1 MEKTQKSLRLHIA
14 LLGRVNSGKSS
25 FLNLVAGQDISITSN
40 IAGTTTDVVEKTQ
53 ELIPLGPV
61 VWLDTAG
68 FGDETALGR
77 ERMARS
83 LKSLDKA
90 DVAVLVCEGDE
101 IGDVERQIIH
111 EVEKRGLPLIKV
123 YNKADK
129 FHITQTD
136 GIVINSTDKSS
147 RDKVLNMFKAE
158 LIKAAPEET
167 FATPSIIGDLV
178 KEHGN
183 VVLVIP
189 LDDQAPKGRLLPLQ
203 VHVIRDCLDHACTVT
218 AVKESEYAEALSRFK
233 NKPDLVITDSSVVDM
248 VNRLTLQDVPLTT
261 FSILFARL
269 KGDLYKLVEGVK
281 AVRKLQDGDKVLVAE
296 SCTHH
301 ADKNDIGRVKI
312 PNLIRKITG
321 KNPEFTHIAGCDFP
335 DNLSEYKLVI
345 QCGGCMSPRRLILSR
360 INRCEQAGVPITN
373 YGVCI
378 SELTNALPRVIE
390 VFGPVAEMYKKL

>member
-1 MEKTQKSLRLHIA
+1 MEKTQKALRLHIA

-25 FLNLVAGQDISITSN
+25 FLNLVAGQDISITSE

-68 FGDETALGR
+68 FGDETKLGR

-90 DVAVLVCEGDE
+90 DVAVLVCEGGE
-101 IGDVERQIIH
+101 IGDVERQIIQ
-111 EVEKRGLPLIKV
+111 EVEKRALPLIKV

-129 FHITQTD
+129 FDITQTD
-136 GIVINSTDKSS
+136 GIVVNSTDKSS

-158 LIKAAPEET
+158 LIKKAPEET
-167 FATPSIIGDLV
+167 FAAPSIIGNLV
-178 KEHGN
+178 KEHSN

-203 VHVIRDCLDHACTVT
+203 VHVIRDCLDKGCTVT
-218 AVKESEYAEALSRFK
+218 SVKESEYAEALSRFK

-248 VNRLTLQDVPLTT
+248 VNRLTPADVPLTT

-269 KGDLYKLVEGVK
+269 KGDLFKLVEGVK
-281 AVRKLQDGDKVLVAE
+281 VVRKLQDGDKVLVAE

-321 KNPEFTHIAGCDFP
+321 KNPEFVHIAGCDFP
-335 DNLSEYKLVI
+335 DNLEEYKLVI
-345 QCGGCMSPRRLILSR
+345 HCGGCMSPRRLILSR

-378 SELTNALPRVIE
+378 SELTHALPRVIE
-390 VFGPVAEMYKKL
+390 VFKGVSETYKNL

>member
-1 MEKTQKSLRLHIA
+1 MEKTQKALRLHIA

-25 FLNLVAGQDISITSN
+25 FLNLVAGQDISITSE

-68 FGDETALGR
+68 FGDETKLGR
-77 ERMARS
+77 ERMTRS

-90 DVAVLVCEGDE
+90 DVAVLVCEGGE
-101 IGDVERQIIH
+101 IGDVERQIIQ
-111 EVEKRGLPLIKV
+111 EVEKRALPLIKV

-129 FHITQTD
+129 FDITQTD
-136 GIVINSTDKSS
+136 GIVVNSTDKSS

-158 LIKAAPEET
+158 LIKKAPEET
-167 FATPSIIGDLV
+167 FAAPSIIGDVV
-178 KEHGN
+178 KEHSN

-203 VHVIRDCLDHACTVT
+203 VHVIRDCLDKGCTVT
-218 AVKESEYAEALSRFK
+218 SVKESEYAEALSRFK

-248 VNRLTLQDVPLTT
+248 VNRLTPADVPLTT

-269 KGDLYKLVEGVK
+269 KGDLFKLVEGVK
-281 AVRKLQDGDKVLVAE
+281 VVRKLQDGDKVLVAE

-321 KNPEFTHIAGCDFP
+321 KNPEFVHIAGCDFP
-335 DNLSEYKLVI
+335 DNLEEYKLVI
-345 QCGGCMSPRRLILSR
+345 HCGGCMSPRRLILSR

-378 SELTNALPRVIE
+378 SELTHALPRVIE
-390 VFGPVAEMYKKL
+390 VFKGVSETYKNL

>member
-1 MEKTQKSLRLHIA
+1 MEKTQKALRLHIA

-25 FLNLVAGQDISITSN
+25 FLNLVAGQDISITSE

-68 FGDETALGR
+68 FGDETKLGR

-90 DVAVLVCEGDE
+90 DVAVLVCEGGE
-101 IGDVERQIIH
+101 IGDVERQIIQ
-111 EVEKRGLPLIKV
+111 EVEKRALPLIKV

-136 GIVINSTDKSS
+136 GIVVNSTDKSS

-158 LIKAAPEET
+158 LIKKAPEET
-167 FATPSIIGDLV
+167 FAAPSIIGDLV
-178 KEHGN
+178 KEHSN

-203 VHVIRDCLDHACTVT
+203 VHVIRDCLDKGCTVT
-218 AVKESEYAEALSRFK
+218 SVKESEYAEALSRFK

-248 VNRLTLQDVPLTT
+248 VNRLTPLDVPLTT

-269 KGDLYKLVEGVK
+269 KGDLFKLVEGVK
-281 AVRKLQDGDKVLVAE
+281 VVRKLQDGDKVLVAE

-301 ADKNDIGRVKI
+301 AIEDDIGTVKI
-312 PNLIRKITG
+312 PNWLRKKTG
-321 KNPEFTHIAGCDFP
+321 ADLQIDHVSGCDFP
-335 DNLSEYKLVI
+335 NNLGEYKLVI
-345 QCGGCMSPRRLILSR
+345 QCGGCMNNRKEILSR
-360 INRCEQAGVPITN
+360 INKCEQAHVAVTN

-378 SELTNALPRVIE
+378 SALKGVLNRVLE
-390 VFGPVAEMYKKL
+390 PFDLK

>member
-25 FLNLVAGQDISITSN
+25 FLNLVTGQDISITSN

-68 FGDETALGR
+68 FGDETKLGQ

-101 IGDVERQIIH
+101 IGDVERQIIQ

-136 GIVINSTDKSS
+136 GIVANSTDKGE
-147 RDKVLNMFKAE
+147 RDRVLNSFKSE
-158 LIKAAPEET
+158 LIKKAPEEA
-167 FATPSIIGDLV
+167 FATPTLIGDLV

-203 VHVIRDCLDHACTVT
+203 VHVIRDCLDHACTVS
-218 AVKESEYAEALSRFK
+218 AVRESEYAEALSRFK

-248 VNRLTLQDVPLTT
+248 VNKLTPLDVPLTT

-321 KNPEFTHIAGCDFP
+321 KNPEFVHIAGCDFP
-335 DNLSEYKLVI
+335 DNLEEYKLVI
-345 QCGGCMSPRRLILSR
+345 HCGGCMSPRRLILSR
-360 INRCEQAGVPITN
+360 INRCEQTGVPITN

>member
-25 FLNLVAGQDISITSN
+25 FLNLVTGQDISITSN

-68 FGDETALGR
+68 FGDETKLGQ

-101 IGDVERQIIH
+101 IGDVERQIIQ

-136 GIVINSTDKSS
+136 GIVANSTDKGE
-147 RDKVLNMFKAE
+147 RDKVLNSFKSE
-158 LIKAAPEET
+158 LIKKAPEEA

-203 VHVIRDCLDHACTVT
+203 VHVIRDCLDHACTVS
-218 AVKESEYAEALSRFK
+218 AVRESEYAEALSRFK

-248 VNRLTLQDVPLTT
+248 VNKLTPQDVPLTT

-321 KNPEFTHIAGCDFP
+321 KNPEFVHIAGCDFP
-335 DNLSEYKLVI
+335 DNLEEYKLVI
-345 QCGGCMSPRRLILSR
+345 HCGGCMSPKRLILSR
-360 INRCEQAGVPITN
+360 INRCEQTGVPITN

>member
-1 MEKTQKSLRLHIA
+1 MEKTQKALRLHIA

-25 FLNLVAGQDISITSN
+25 FLNLVAGQDISITSE

-68 FGDETALGR
+68 FGDETKLGR
-77 ERMARS
+77 ERMTRS

-90 DVAVLVCEGDE
+90 DVAVLVCEGGE
-101 IGDVERQIIH
+101 IGDVERQIIQ
-111 EVEKRGLPLIKV
+111 EVEKRALPLIKV

-129 FHITQTD
+129 FDITQTD
-136 GIVINSTDKSS
+136 GIVVNSTDKSS

-158 LIKAAPEET
+158 LIKKAPEET
-167 FATPSIIGDLV
+167 FAAPSIIGDLV
-178 KEHGN
+178 KEHSN

-203 VHVIRDCLDHACTVT
+203 VHVIRDCLDKGCTVT
-218 AVKESEYAEALSRFK
+218 SVKESEYAEALSRFK

-248 VNRLTLQDVPLTT
+248 VNRLTPADVPLTT

-269 KGDLYKLVEGVK
+269 KGDLFKLVEGVK
-281 AVRKLQDGDKVLVAE
+281 VVRKLQDGDKVLVAE

-321 KNPEFTHIAGCDFP
+321 KNPEFVHIAGCDFP
-335 DNLSEYKLVI
+335 DNLEEYKLVI
-345 QCGGCMSPRRLILSR
+345 HCGGCMSPRRLILSR

-378 SELTNALPRVIE
+378 SELTHALPRVIE
-390 VFGPVAEMYKKL
+390 VFKGVSETYKNL

>member
-1 MEKTQKSLRLHIA
+1 MEKTQKALRLHIA

-25 FLNLVAGQDISITSN
+25 FLNLVAGQDISITSE

-68 FGDETALGR
+68 FGDETKLGR

-90 DVAVLVCEGDE
+90 DVAVLVCEGGE
-101 IGDVERQIIH
+101 IGDVERQIIQ
-111 EVEKRGLPLIKV
+111 EVEKRALPLIKV

-129 FHITQTD
+129 FDITQTD
-136 GIVINSTDKSS
+136 GIVVNSTDKSS

-158 LIKAAPEET
+158 LIKKAPEET
-167 FATPSIIGDLV
+167 FAAPSIIGDLV
-178 KEHGN
+178 KEHSN

-203 VHVIRDCLDHACTVT
+203 VHVIRDCLDKGCTVT
-218 AVKESEYAEALSRFK
+218 SVKESEYAEALSRFK

-248 VNRLTLQDVPLTT
+248 VNRLTPADVPLTT

-269 KGDLYKLVEGVK
+269 KGDLFKLVEGVNV
-281 AVRKLQDGDKVLVAE
+281 VR
-296 SCTHH
+296 
-301 ADKNDIGRVKI
+301 
-312 PNLIRKITG
+312 
-321 KNPEFTHIAGCDFP
+321 
-335 DNLSEYKLVI
+335 
-345 QCGGCMSPRRLILSR
+345 
-360 INRCEQAGVPITN
+360 
-373 YGVCI
+373 
-378 SELTNALPRVIE
+378 
-390 VFGPVAEMYKKL
+390 

>member
-25 FLNLVAGQDISITSN
+25 FLNLVTGQDISITSN

-68 FGDETALGR
+68 FGDETKLGQ

-101 IGDVERQIIH
+101 IGDVERQIIQ

-136 GIVINSTDKSS
+136 GIVANSTDKGE
-147 RDKVLNMFKAE
+147 RDKVLNSFKSE
-158 LIKAAPEET
+158 LIKKAPEEA
-167 FATPSIIGDLV
+167 FATPTLIGDLV

-203 VHVIRDCLDHACTVT
+203 VHVIRDCLDHACTVS
-218 AVKESEYAEALSRFK
+218 AVRESEYAEALSRFK

-248 VNRLTLQDVPLTT
+248 VNKLTPQDVPLTT

-321 KNPEFTHIAGCDFP
+321 KNPEFVHIAGCDFP
-335 DNLSEYKLVI
+335 DNLEEYKLVI
-345 QCGGCMSPRRLILSR
+345 HCGGCMSPKRLILSR
-360 INRCEQAGVPITN
+360 INRCEQTGVPITN

>member
-1 MEKTQKSLRLHIA
+1 MEKTQKALRLHIA

-25 FLNLVAGQDISITSN
+25 FLNLVAGQDISITSE

-68 FGDETALGR
+68 FGDETKLGR

-90 DVAVLVCEGDE
+90 DVAVLVCEGGE
-101 IGDVERQIIH
+101 IGDVERQIIQ
-111 EVEKRGLPLIKV
+111 EVEKRALPLIKV

-129 FHITQTD
+129 FDITQTD
-136 GIVINSTDKSS
+136 GIVVNSTDKSS

-158 LIKAAPEET
+158 LIKKAPEET
-167 FATPSIIGDLV
+167 FAAPSIIGNLV
-178 KEHGN
+178 KEHSN

-203 VHVIRDCLDHACTVT
+203 VHVIRDCLDKGCTVT
-218 AVKESEYAEALSRFK
+218 SVKESEYAEALSRFK

-248 VNRLTLQDVPLTT
+248 VNRLTPLDVPLTT

-269 KGDLYKLVEGVK
+269 KGDLFKLVEGVK
-281 AVRKLQDGDKVLVAE
+281 VVRKLQDGDKVLVAE

-321 KNPEFTHIAGCDFP
+321 KNPEFVHIAGCDFP
-335 DNLSEYKLVI
+335 DNLEEYKLVI
-345 QCGGCMSPRRLILSR
+345 HCGGCMSPRRLILSR

-378 SELTNALPRVIE
+378 SELTHALPRVIE
-390 VFGPVAEMYKKL
+390 VFKGVSETYKNL

>member
-1 MEKTQKSLRLHIA
+1 MEKTQKALRLHIA

-25 FLNLVAGQDISITSN
+25 FLNLVAGQDISITSE

-68 FGDETALGR
+68 FGDETKLGR

-90 DVAVLVCEGDE
+90 DVAVLVCEGGE
-101 IGDVERQIIH
+101 IGDVERQIIQ
-111 EVEKRGLPLIKV
+111 EVEKRALPLIKV

-129 FHITQTD
+129 FDITQTD
-136 GIVINSTDKSS
+136 GIVVNSTDKSS

-158 LIKAAPEET
+158 LIKKAPEET
-167 FATPSIIGDLV
+167 FAAPSIIGNLV

-203 VHVIRDCLDHACTVT
+203 VHVIRDCLDKGCTVT
-218 AVKESEYAEALSRFK
+218 SVKESEYAEALSRFK

-248 VNRLTLQDVPLTT
+248 VNRLTPADVPLTT

-269 KGDLYKLVEGVK
+269 KGDLFKLVEGVK
-281 AVRKLQDGDKVLVAE
+281 VVRKLQDGDKVLVAE

-321 KNPEFTHIAGCDFP
+321 KNPEFVHIAGCDFP
-335 DNLSEYKLVI
+335 DNLEEYKLVI
-345 QCGGCMSPRRLILSR
+345 HCGGCMSPRRLILSR

-378 SELTNALPRVIE
+378 SELTHALPRVIE
-390 VFGPVAEMYKKL
+390 VFKGVSETYKNL

>member
-1 MEKTQKSLRLHIA
+1 MEKTQKALRLHIA

-25 FLNLVAGQDISITSN
+25 FLNLVAGQDISITSE

-68 FGDETALGR
+68 FGDETKLGR

-90 DVAVLVCEGDE
+90 DVAVLVCEGGE
-101 IGDVERQIIH
+101 IGDVERQIIQ
-111 EVEKRGLPLIKV
+111 EVEKRALPLIKV

-129 FHITQTD
+129 FDITQTD
-136 GIVINSTDKSS
+136 GIVVNSTDKSS
-147 RDKVLNMFKAE
+147 RDKVLNSFKAE
-158 LIKAAPEET
+158 LIKKAPEET
-167 FATPSIIGDLV
+167 FAAPSIIGDLV
-178 KEHGN
+178 KEHSN

-203 VHVIRDCLDHACTVT
+203 VHVIRDCLDKGCTVT
-218 AVKESEYAEALSRFK
+218 SVKESEYAEALSRFK

-248 VNRLTLQDVPLTT
+248 VNRLTPLDVPLTT

-269 KGDLYKLVEGVK
+269 KGDLFKLVEGVK
-281 AVRKLQDGDKVLVAE
+281 VVRKLQDGDKVLVAE

-321 KNPEFTHIAGCDFP
+321 KNPEFVHIAGCDFP
-335 DNLSEYKLVI
+335 DNLEEYKLVI
-345 QCGGCMSPRRLILSR
+345 HCGGCMSPRRLILSR

-378 SELTNALPRVIE
+378 SELTHALPRVIE
-390 VFGPVAEMYKKL
+390 VFKGVSETYKNL

>member
-25 FLNLVAGQDISITSN
+25 FLNLVTGQDISITSN

-68 FGDETALGR
+68 FGDETKLGQ

-101 IGDVERQIIH
+101 IGDVERQIIQ

-136 GIVINSTDKSS
+136 GIVANSTDKGE
-147 RDKVLNMFKAE
+147 RDKVLNSFKSE
-158 LIKAAPEET
+158 LIKKAPEEA
-167 FATPSIIGDLV
+167 FATPTLIGDLV

-203 VHVIRDCLDHACTVT
+203 VHVIRDCLDHACTVS
-218 AVKESEYAEALSRFK
+218 AVRESEYAEALSRFK

-248 VNRLTLQDVPLTT
+248 VNKLTPTDVPLTT

-321 KNPEFTHIAGCDFP
+321 KNPEFVHIAGCDFP
-335 DNLSEYKLVI
+335 DNLEEYKLVI
-345 QCGGCMSPRRLILSR
+345 HCGGCMSPKRLILSR
-360 INRCEQAGVPITN
+360 INRCEETGVPITN

>member
-1 MEKTQKSLRLHIA
+1 MEKTQKALRLHIA

-25 FLNLVAGQDISITSN
+25 FLNLVAGQDISITSE

-68 FGDETALGR
+68 FGDETKLGR

-90 DVAVLVCEGDE
+90 DVAVLVCEGGE
-101 IGDVERQIIH
+101 IGDVERQIIR
-111 EVEKRGLPLIKV
+111 EVEKRALPLIKV

-129 FHITQTD
+129 FDITQTD
-136 GIVINSTDKSS
+136 GIVVNSTDKSS

-158 LIKAAPEET
+158 LIKKAPEET
-167 FATPSIIGDLV
+167 FATPSIIGNLV

-203 VHVIRDCLDHACTVT
+203 VHVIRDCLDKGCTVT
-218 AVKESEYAEALSRFK
+218 SVKESEYAEALSRFK

-248 VNRLTLQDVPLTT
+248 VNRLTPADVPLTT

-269 KGDLYKLVEGVK
+269 KGDLFKLVEGVK
-281 AVRKLQDGDKVLVAE
+281 VVRKLQDGDKVLVAE

-321 KNPEFTHIAGCDFP
+321 KNPEFVHIAGCDFP
-335 DNLSEYKLVI
+335 DNLEEYKLVI
-345 QCGGCMSPRRLILSR
+345 HCGGCMSPRRLILSR

-378 SELTNALPRVIE
+378 SELTHALPRVIE
-390 VFGPVAEMYKKL
+390 VFKGVSETYKNL

>member
-1 MEKTQKSLRLHIA
+1 MEKTQKALRLHIA

-25 FLNLVAGQDISITSN
+25 FLNLVAGQDISITSE

-68 FGDETALGR
+68 FGDETKLGR

-90 DVAVLVCEGDE
+90 DVAVLVCEGGE
-101 IGDVERQIIH
+101 IGDVERQIIQ
-111 EVEKRGLPLIKV
+111 EVEKRALPLIKV

-129 FHITQTD
+129 FDITQTD
-136 GIVINSTDKSS
+136 GIVVNSTDKSS

-158 LIKAAPEET
+158 LIKKAPEET
-167 FATPSIIGDLV
+167 FAAPSIIGDLV
-178 KEHGN
+178 KEHSN

-203 VHVIRDCLDHACTVT
+203 VHVIRDCLDKGCTVT
-218 AVKESEYAEALSRFK
+218 SVKESEYAEALSRFK

-248 VNRLTLQDVPLTT
+248 VNRLTPADIPLTT

-269 KGDLYKLVEGVK
+269 KGDLFKLVEGVK
-281 AVRKLQDGDKVLVAE
+281 VVRKLQDGDKVLVAE

-321 KNPEFTHIAGCDFP
+321 KNPEFVHIAGCDFP
-335 DNLSEYKLVI
+335 DNLEEYKLVI
-345 QCGGCMSPRRLILSR
+345 HCGGCMSPRRLILSR

-378 SELTNALPRVIE
+378 SELTHALPRVIE
-390 VFGPVAEMYKKL
+390 VFKGVSETYKNL

>member
-101 IGDVERQIIH
+101 IGDVERQIIQ

-136 GIVINSTDKSS
+136 GIVATSTDKGE
-147 RDKVLNMFKAE
+147 RDRVLNSFKAE
-158 LIKAAPEET
+158 LIKKAPEEA
-167 FATPSIIGDLV
+167 FATPILISDLV

-203 VHVIRDCLDHACTVT
+203 VHVIRDCLDHACTVS
-218 AVKESEYAEALSRFK
+218 AVRESEYAEALSRFK

-248 VNRLTLQDVPLTT
+248 VNKLTPLDVPLTT

-321 KNPEFTHIAGCDFP
+321 KNPEFVHVAGCDFP
-335 DNLSEYKLVI
+335 DNLNDYKLVI
-345 QCGGCMSPRRLILSR
+345 QCGGCMSPRRMILSR

>member
-25 FLNLVAGQDISITSN
+25 FLNLVTGQDISITSN

-68 FGDETALGR
+68 FGDETKLGL

-83 LKSLDKA
+83 LKSLNKA

-101 IGDVERQIIH
+101 IGDVERQIIQ

-136 GIVINSTDKSS
+136 GIVANSTDKGE
-147 RDKVLNMFKAE
+147 RDKVLNSFKSE
-158 LIKAAPEET
+158 LIKKAPEEA
-167 FATPSIIGDLV
+167 FATPTLIGDLV

-203 VHVIRDCLDHACTVT
+203 VHVIRDCLDHACTVS
-218 AVKESEYAEALSRFK
+218 AVRESEYAEALSRFK

-248 VNRLTLQDVPLTT
+248 VNKLTPTDVPLTT

-321 KNPEFTHIAGCDFP
+321 KNPEFVHIAGCDFP
-335 DNLSEYKLVI
+335 DNLEEYKLVI
-345 QCGGCMSPRRLILSR
+345 HCGGCMSPKRLILSR
-360 INRCEQAGVPITN
+360 INRCEETGVPITN

>member
-1 MEKTQKSLRLHIA
+1 MEKTQKALRLHIA

-25 FLNLVAGQDISITSN
+25 FLNLVAGQDISITSE

-68 FGDETALGR
+68 FGDETKLGR

-90 DVAVLVCEGDE
+90 DVAVLVCEGGE
-101 IGDVERQIIH
+101 IGDVERQIIQ
-111 EVEKRGLPLIKV
+111 EVEKRALPLIKV

-129 FHITQTD
+129 FDITQTD
-136 GIVINSTDKSS
+136 GIVVNSTDKSS

-158 LIKAAPEET
+158 LIKKAPEET
-167 FATPSIIGDLV
+167 FAAPSIIGNLV
-178 KEHGN
+178 KEHSN

-203 VHVIRDCLDHACTVT
+203 VHVIRDCLDKGCTVT
-218 AVKESEYAEALSRFK
+218 SVKESEYAEALSRFK

-248 VNRLTLQDVPLTT
+248 VNKLTPADVPLTT

-269 KGDLYKLVEGVK
+269 KGDLFKLVEGVK
-281 AVRKLQDGDKVLVAE
+281 VVRKLQDGDKVLVAE

-321 KNPEFTHIAGCDFP
+321 KNPEFVHIAGCDFP
-335 DNLSEYKLVI
+335 DNLEEYKLVI
-345 QCGGCMSPRRLILSR
+345 HCGGCMSPRRLILSR

-378 SELTNALPRVIE
+378 SELTHALPRVIE
-390 VFGPVAEMYKKL
+390 VFKGVSETYKNL